1 MKKNLFSSIQ
11 INVLLLFVAI
21 ISFTINKVSA
31 QNASQN
37 PLIGTWQFDAQS
49 SFAQRDQKVKDHF
62 AKNPTMKARVESA
75 YIGKKIKFS
84 NGGSY
89 YQILANGAES
99 SGKWKVEGN
108 TLVIVSP
115 NGTEFKFLF
124 KLLGSMLLISTI
136 QNGTESIVMVP
147 NQYFNRI

>member
-1 MKKNLFSSIQ
+1 M
-11 INVLLLFVAI
+11 
-21 ISFTINKVSA
+21 SFAVNTLSA
-31 QNASQN
+31 QGSRQN

-62 AKNPTMKARVESA
+62 VRNPAMKVRVESA

-84 NGGSY
+84 NDGSY
-89 YQILANGAES
+89 YQILANGVES
-99 SGKWKVEGN
+99 LGKWKVEGN

-115 NGTEFKFLF
+115 NGTEYKFLF
-124 KLLGSMLLISTI
+124 QLSGSMLLISTI